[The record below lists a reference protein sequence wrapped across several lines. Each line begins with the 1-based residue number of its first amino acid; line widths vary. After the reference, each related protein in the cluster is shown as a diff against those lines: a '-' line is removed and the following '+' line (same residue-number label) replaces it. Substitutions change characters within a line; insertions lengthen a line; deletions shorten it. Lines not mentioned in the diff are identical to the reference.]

1 MISMVVRTMN
11 RKLTWGHKKIGLSV
25 ISSWFQFRRKLFR
38 GKGAIL
44 RNNWQV
50 RVALWSMRGGL
61 IQSVAVSLMIKDRL
75 LIKPRYKQQAIA
87 WYNFHIKIS
96 ERIQKIITITIVQNH
111 QNREKTK
118 WNNNNKFWNRFKN
131 TGKALRKTHFSDCIY
146 LSHISVYTNN
156 AIKSHLYF

>member
-1 MISMVVRTMN
+1 MN

-44 RNNWQV
+44 RNIWEV
-50 RVALWSMRGGL
+50 RVTLWSMRGHL
-61 IQSVAVSLMIKDRL
+61 IQSIVVSLMIKDRL
-75 LIKPRYKQQAIA
+75 SVKPRFKQQTIA

-118 WNNNNKFWNRFKN
+118 WNNNNKIWNRFKN
-131 TGKALRKTHFSDCIY
+131 TGKALRKTHFSECIY
-146 LSHISVYTNN
+146 LSYISVYTNN
-156 AIKSHLYF
+156 AFNQIYIFIKNIK